1 MSTYTTP
8 AFWTAAAERA
18 LKTFAQ
24 TAVALLGVDTFGL
37 LDVDWVAVAS
47 AAGLAALIS
56 LLTSIATAGVRSDGS
71 PSLAG
76 EVIESA
82 VVERLDGTDVVA
94 GPANDIVGEGAV
106 VRKLTPEPSPELV
119 RHGDEEVV
127 VSEGYVGEHRAD

>member
-1 MSTYTTP
+1 MSIYATA

-37 LDVDWVAVAS
+37 LDVDWTTTAS

-56 LLTSIATAGVRSDGS
+56 LLTSIGTAGVRSDGS
-71 PSLAG
+71 LSLAG

-82 VVERLDGTDVVA
+82 VVERLDGTEVVA
-94 GPANDIVGEGAV
+94 GPANDMVGEGAV
-106 VRKLTPEPSPELV
+106 VREVTPEHDDTL
-119 RHGDEEVV
+119 
-127 VSEGYVGEHRAD
+127 RA

>member
-1 MSTYTTP
+1 MSTFATP

-47 AAGLAALIS
+47 ASGLAALIS

-76 EVIESA
+76 EVHD
-82 VVERLDGTDVVA
+82 VGGRVGLDRGVGGVDDRLVGGLA
-94 GPANDIVGEGAV
+94 GEGCV
-106 VRKLTPEPSPELV
+106 DGGL
-119 RHGDEEVV
+119 
-127 VSEGYVGEHRAD
+127 

>member
-8 AFWTAAAERA
+8 AFWTAAAERSF
-18 LKTFAQ
+18 KTFAQ

-37 LDVDWVAVAS
+37 LDVDWTTTAS

-82 VVERLDGTDVVA
+82 VVERLDGTEVVA
-94 GPANDIVGEGAV
+94 GPANDMQPTGIV
-106 VRKLTPEPSPELV
+106 VREITDQT
-119 RHGDEEVV
+119 HGGKHEAAWHD
-127 VSEGYVGEHRAD
+127 GT